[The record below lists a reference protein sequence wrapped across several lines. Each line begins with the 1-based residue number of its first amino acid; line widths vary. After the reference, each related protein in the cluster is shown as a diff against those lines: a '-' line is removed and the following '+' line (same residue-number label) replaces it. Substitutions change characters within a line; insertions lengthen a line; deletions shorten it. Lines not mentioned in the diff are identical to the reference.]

1 MPIVSDNPLEH
12 VLITGG
18 ADSVGRVMA
27 EAFLARGHQVHI
39 CDVNADA
46 LSKTLAA
53 NPSMHGTLTDV
64 SDPAAVASL
73 FADVRQSIGHVS
85 VLVNNVGIGGPRGS
99 IEDLDVSQWQRTM
112 DINVGGM
119 LYCMQHAIPGMK
131 VRQHGVILN
140 FSTGSTRT
148 RLPGRTAYVA
158 SKFAVEGLTLNAAR
172 ELGPFNIRCN
182 AILPGAIN
190 NARMRKIIADRAIEL
205 ARPVDDVTREVLKYI
220 SMKTM
225 VEPSEIADMVLFL
238 ASGAARKVTG
248 ELVSVSGNVEWEE

>member
-1 MPIVSDNPLEH
+1 MPEQIPET

-27 EAFLARGHQVHI
+27 EAFLASGHRVHV
-39 CDVNADA
+39 CDVNAEA
-46 LSKTLAA
+46 LAQTLAA
-53 NPSMHGTLTDV
+53 NPSMHGTLTNV
-64 SDPAAVASL
+64 ADPAAVAAL
-73 FADVRQSIGHVS
+73 FENARQTMGDVS
-85 VLVNNVGIGGPRGS
+85 VLINNVGIGGPRGH
-99 IEDLDVSQWQRTM
+99 IEDLDVAQWKQTM
-112 DINVGGM
+112 DVNVGGM
-119 LYCMQHAIPGMK
+119 LYCMQQAIPAMK
-131 VRQHGVILN
+131 ACRHGVIIN

-148 RLPGRTAYVA
+148 RLPERSAYVA

-190 NARMRKIIADRAIEL
+190 NARMRKIISDRAGEL
-205 ARPVDDVTREVLKYI
+205 ARPVEEVTRDVLKYI